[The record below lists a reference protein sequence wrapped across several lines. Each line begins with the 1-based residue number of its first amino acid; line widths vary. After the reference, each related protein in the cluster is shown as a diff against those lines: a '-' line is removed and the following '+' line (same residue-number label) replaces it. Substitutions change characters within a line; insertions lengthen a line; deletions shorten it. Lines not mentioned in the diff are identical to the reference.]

1 MITTNFQKWGAL
13 VASLASILTLSSAAE
28 AITFTVAESGP
39 NPTAASGLYSITS
52 RTTRSTFTKADA
64 FSTNPLEI
72 SSFHSVTIKNLV
84 LSGFKGRLSA
94 TLRALDG
101 NGDILSAAN
110 LFNTFTGTGAS
121 SSLNGDYT
129 FTSIIPSSGVL
140 RTWES
145 ATNTPSVTDSGT
157 HPPSNS
163 TYYASADNLSF
174 AFNGMPLDGTNWRLD
189 LTNSAGGRTGS
200 FDSFS
205 IDAAVPFESNAA
217 PAGVAIVFGALM
229 LRRKLQ
235 QRSAQKM
242 SLESVNS

>member
-1 MITTNFQKWGAL
+1 MITTNFQRWGAL

-28 AITFTVAESGP
+28 AITFTVADSGP
-39 NPTAASGLYSITS
+39 NPAAASGLYSITS
-52 RTTRSTFTKADA
+52 RTNRSTFTKADA

-72 SSFHSVTIKNLV
+72 SSFNSVTIKNLV

-94 TLRALDG
+94 TLRALDE
-101 NGDILSAAN
+101 NGDILGVAN
-110 LFNTFTGTGAS
+110 LFNTFTSTGAS

-140 RTWES
+140 RTWAS
-145 ATNTPSVTDSGT
+145 ATSTPSTYHNS
-157 HPPSNS
+157 S
-163 TYYASADNLSF
+163 TYYASADNLSE
-174 AFNGMPLDGTNWRLD
+174 AFLGVPLDGTNWRLD
-189 LTNSAGGRTGS
+189 LTNGSNGGTGS
-200 FDSFS
+200 FGSFS
-205 IDAAVPFESNAA
+205 VDATVPFESNAA

-242 SLESVNS
+242 SLESVSS